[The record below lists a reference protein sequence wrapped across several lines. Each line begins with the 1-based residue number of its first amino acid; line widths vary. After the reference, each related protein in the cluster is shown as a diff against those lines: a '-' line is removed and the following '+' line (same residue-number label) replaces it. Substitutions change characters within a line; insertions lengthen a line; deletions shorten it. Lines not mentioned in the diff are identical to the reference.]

1 MTRQTQ
7 KGFTLIELMVVI
19 VIIGVLAAIAVPN
32 YLDNSDRAKVIE
44 GINLIGPVK
53 SAISE
58 AYIANGKMP
67 GTGVMS
73 HSAFSP
79 LVGVNRNPGSYRTD
93 LVQQIVVT
101 RMSDTQAGIVILYDD
116 TNFGPGVT
124 SATNTLVFTATGTA
138 NGITWSCKGN
148 GASMLDKY
156 KPANCRGT

>member
-1 MTRQTQ
+1 MTRHTQ

-19 VIIGVLAAIAVPN
+19 VIIGVLAAMAVPN
-32 YLDNSDRAKVIE
+32 YLDNSDRAKVVE
-44 GINLIGPVK
+44 GINLIAPIK

-67 GTGVMS
+67 GTGVMA
-73 HSAFSP
+73 HNTFSQ
-79 LVGVNRNPGSYRTD
+79 LVGVNRDPSSYRTD
-93 LVQQIVVT
+93 LVQQILVI
-101 RMSDTQAGIVILYDD
+101 RMSDTQAGILILYDH
-116 TNFGPGVT
+116 TGFGPGVT
-124 SATNTLVFTATGTA
+124 GTSNTLVFTATGTA